1 MLHSEEIGNRFYQH
15 LGKLFYAM
23 AMADR
28 QVRPG
33 EVEKLRE
40 DVRKYWLQ
48 LDDTKDEFGTDA
60 AYQIEIVFDWL
71 QEEEE
76 DSAAYYK
83 AFELF
88 YREHPE
94 KFNHTVKALIMRTCN
109 DIAASF
115 AGKNKSELVLLGKLQ
130 TLFEKA

>member
-1 MLHSEEIGNRFYQH
+1 MLHSEELGNRFYQY
-15 LGKLFYAM
+15 LGKLFYAV

-33 EVEKLRE
+33 EVAKLRE
-40 DVRKYWLQ
+40 DVRKYWLN
-48 LDDTKDEFGTDA
+48 LDDVKDEFGTDA

-76 DSAAYYK
+76 DSEAYFK
-83 AFELF
+83 AFEHF
-88 YREHPE
+88 YNEHPE
-94 KFNHTVKALIMRTCN
+94 KFTHTVKALILRTCN

-115 AGKNKSELVLLGKLQ
+115 SGKNKSELVLLAKLQ
-130 TLFEKA
+130 ALFA